1 MQKQKVYF
9 KTFGCRTNLF
19 DTQVMINA
27 LQDFTQTPYEEESDF
42 VIVNS
47 CAVTNGAESGVRN
60 YIHRLQNEGKRI
72 YFTGCG
78 VQTQGKNLLDK
89 GLVFGVFGHSHK
101 ENINAILKQKQS
113 FFLEDDLKSLD
124 NKILGDFVGKSRAF
138 IKIQEGCDFA
148 CSYCIIPSVR
158 GKARSFPQEKI
169 ISQVEKLTQKGFDEF
184 ILTGTNIGSWGK
196 EFGKDIAILIESLC
210 AIPSLKR
217 LRIGSLEPSQ
227 INTHF
232 LEILQNPKIERH
244 LHIALQHTAPAMLK
258 IMNRLNTFPKDL
270 ELFTLL
276 ANQGFALGS
285 DFIVGHP
292 GESEEI
298 WREAFA
304 NFSLLPLTHLHSF
317 IYSPRDNTPSALLQD
332 RINGKIAKER
342 KQQIETQVAKNNLHF
357 RENLKLHHKSLN
369 ILIEN
374 VLIKEVKAE
383 SSDKNPCPKYIAQ
396 GFDEYYNPMQ
406 IETQNPLYNDS
417 WVLITHFT
425 PKMDKNYAE
434 I

>member
-1 MQKQKVYF
+1 MRMQKQKVYF

-19 DTQVMINA
+19 DTQVMMNA
-27 LQDFTQTPYEEESDF
+27 LKDFTQTPYEEESDL

-47 CAVTNGAESGVRN
+47 CTVTNGADSGVRN
-60 YIHRLQNEGKRI
+60 YIHRLQNEGKKI

-78 VQTQGKNLLDK
+78 AQTQGQNLLEK

-101 ENINAILKQKQS
+101 ENINAILKKQES
-113 FFLEDDLKSLD
+113 FYLRDDLKSLD
-124 NKILGDFVGKSRAF
+124 SQILSDFIGKSRAF

-169 ISQVEKLTQKGFDEF
+169 LTQVQKLTQKGFSEF

-196 EFGKDIAILIESLC
+196 EFGKDLATLIESLC
-210 AIPSLKR
+210 AIPALKR

-227 INTHF
+227 INEHF
-232 LEILQNPKIERH
+232 LNVLENPKIERH
-244 LHIALQHTAPAMLK
+244 LHIALQHTAPKMLK
-258 IMNRLNTFPKDL
+258 IMNRCNTFETDL

-276 ANQGFALGS
+276 AKKGFALGS

-298 WREAFA
+298 WQEAFA

-317 IYSPRDNTPSALLQD
+317 IYSPREHTLSATLKD
-332 RINGKIAKER
+332 RITGNLAKER
-342 KQQIETQVAKNNLHF
+342 KRQIEARVAQNNLIF
-357 RENLKLHHKSLN
+357 REKLKAQNKTLCVLVEN
-369 ILIEN
+369 IAT
-374 VLIKEVKAE
+374 KE
-383 SSDKNPCPKYIAQ
+383 SSKIAQ
-396 GFDEYYNPMQ
+396 GFDEYYNPVQ
-406 IETQNPLYNDS
+406 IQTQTPIAKDCWIS
-417 WVLITHFT
+417 IAHFI

>member
-1 MQKQKVYF
+1 MHKQKVYF

-27 LQDFTQTPYEEESDF
+27 LKNFTQTPYEEESDI
-42 VIVNS
+42 VVVNS
-47 CAVTNGAESGVRN
+47 CTVTNGADSGVRN

-78 VQTQGKNLLDK
+78 VQTQGRNLLDK

-101 ENINAILKQKQS
+101 ENINAILQQES
-113 FFLEDDLKSLD
+113 PFYLQDNLQSLD
-124 NKILGDFVGKSRAF
+124 SEIIGDFVGKSRAF
-138 IKIQEGCDFA
+138 IKVQEGCNFA
-148 CSYCIIPSVR
+148 CSYCIIPQVR

-169 ISQVEKLTQKGFDEF
+169 LTQVKKLIQKGFSEF
-184 ILTGTNIGSWGK
+184 VLTGTNIGSWGK
-196 EFGKDIAILIESLC
+196 DFGEDFATLVESLC
-210 AIPSLKR
+210 EIPLLKR

-227 INTHF
+227 INAHF
-232 LEILQNPKIERH
+232 LKVLENPKIERH
-244 LHIALQHTAPAMLK
+244 LHIALQHTAPKMLK
-258 IMNRLNTFPKDL
+258 IMNRINIFQTDL

-276 ANQGFALGS
+276 AERGFALGS

-298 WREAFA
+298 WEEALD

-317 IYSPRDNTPSALLQD
+317 IYSPRNHTISATLKD
-332 RINGKIAKER
+332 RIPGNIAKQR
-342 KQQIETQVAKNNLHF
+342 RQQIQTKVAENNLKF
-357 RENLKLHHKSLN
+357 RQNLSNQNKHLQV
-369 ILIEN
+369 LIEQ
-374 VLIKEVKAE
+374 ISIQDSKT
-383 SSDKNPCPKYIAQ
+383 NPNHATTYIAQ
-396 GFDEYYNPMQ
+396 GFDEYYNPVQIQMQ
-406 IETQNPLYNDS
+406 KPISKDS
-417 WVLITHFT
+417 WISLSSFI

>member
-9 KTFGCRTNLF
+9 KTFGCRTNVF

-27 LQDFTQTPYEEESDF
+27 LKDFSQTPYEEESDI

-47 CAVTNGAESGVRN
+47 CAVTNNAESGVRN
-60 YIHRLQNEGKRI
+60 YINRLQGEGKKI

-78 VQTQGKNLLDK
+78 TQTQGQNLLDK

-101 ENINAILKQKQS
+101 ENINAILKQKTS
-113 FFLEDDLKSLD
+113 FYLNDNLKSLE
-124 NKILGDFVGKSRAF
+124 NEILGDFIGKSRAF

-158 GKARSFPQEKI
+158 GKARSFTQEKI
-169 ISQVEKLTQKGFDEF
+169 FSQISQLAQKGFTEF

-196 EFGKDIAILIESLC
+196 EFGKNIATLIESLC
-210 AIPSLKR
+210 EIPNLKR

-227 INTHF
+227 IDEHF
-232 LEILQNPKIERH
+232 LNVLDNPKIERH
-244 LHIALQHTAPAMLK
+244 LHIALQHTAPKMLK
-258 IMNRLNTFPKDL
+258 IMNRLNTFDTDL
-270 ELFTLL
+270 ELLTLL
-276 ANQGFALGS
+276 ADRGFALGS

-298 WREAFA
+298 WQEAFV

-317 IYSPRDNTPSALLQD
+317 IYSPRDNTPSAKLRD
-332 RINGKIAKER
+332 KIHHNIAKQR
-342 KQQIETQVAKNNLHF
+342 KQQIESQIVKNNLKF
-357 RENLKLHHKSLN
+357 RENLKIQNKTLN
-369 ILIEN
+369 VLIEN
-374 VLIKEVKAE
+374 VTTKDSESNSQSPCLIH
-383 SSDKNPCPKYIAQ
+383 IAH
-396 GFDEYYNPMQ
+396 GFDEYYNKVQ
-406 IETQNPLYNDS
+406 IHTQNPIYKDS
-417 WVLITHFT
+417 WIPLTHFT

>member
-47 CAVTNGAESGVRN
+47 CAVTNGAESGARN

-78 VQTQGKNLLDK
+78 VQTQGQNLLDK

-196 EFGKDIAILIESLC
+196 EFGKDIANLIESLC

-244 LHIALQHTAPAMLK
+244 LHIALQHTAPA
-258 IMNRLNTFPKDL
+258 T
-270 ELFTLL
+270 
-276 ANQGFALGS
+276 
-285 DFIVGHP
+285 
-292 GESEEI
+292 
-298 WREAFA
+298 
-304 NFSLLPLTHLHSF
+304 
-317 IYSPRDNTPSALLQD
+317 
-332 RINGKIAKER
+332 
-342 KQQIETQVAKNNLHF
+342 
-357 RENLKLHHKSLN
+357 
-369 ILIEN
+369 
-374 VLIKEVKAE
+374 
-383 SSDKNPCPKYIAQ
+383 
-396 GFDEYYNPMQ
+396 
-406 IETQNPLYNDS
+406 
-417 WVLITHFT
+417 
-425 PKMDKNYAE
+425 
-434 I
+434 